1 MNRIIMHI
9 DVNNAFL
16 SWTAVDLLNNGSKYD
31 IRNSYAVIGGDESKR
46 HGIVLAKSN
55 AAKKLGIYT
64 SETLYSARKK
74 CPGLRTYLP
83 NHKLY
88 QTMSYKLFKLISNYS
103 PDIEQ
108 FSIDECF
115 IDYTKVRNLHGDPLA
130 FAYKLKDEI
139 KNTLGFTVNIGIANN
154 KLCAKMAT
162 DFSKP
167 DKVHTLYMNEIK
179 EKMHPLPI
187 SDLFGIGK
195 KSSAKLK
202 ELGINTIGDLSMCDP
217 NNLYKHFKNQ
227 SYRIIEMAN
236 GIDNSEVVTEYTQS
250 KGISNSTTVSYDLTN
265 KNEIYQVI
273 ESLVENVTIDLRR
286 EKRYASTVAIIL
298 KDKDFKSY
306 SHQKKIVNATNNT
319 KEVLEIAKKLFDDA
333 WNNEPIRL
341 VGVRLDNLTDKVNH
355 QVSLFD
361 CFEIKEKEDKL
372 ETVVDKL
379 KVKYGSSII
388 KKASLYKKGKQK

>member
-1 MNRIIMHI
+1 MHI

-55 AAKKLGIYT
+55 ASKKLGIYT
-64 SETLYSARKK
+64 SETLYSAKKK
-74 CPGLRTYLP
+74 CPGLRVYPP

-115 IDYTKVRNLHGDPLA
+115 LDYTKVKSLYGDPLV
-130 FAYKLKDEI
+130 FANKLKDEI

-187 SDLFGIGK
+187 EDLFGIGK

-202 ELGINTIGDLSMCDP
+202 ELGINTIADLSKSDP
-217 NNLYKHFKNQ
+217 NLLYKYFKNQ
-227 SYRIIEMAN
+227 SYRMIETAS
-236 GIDNSEVVTEYTQS
+236 GIDNSEVVTEYTQA

-265 KNEIYQVI
+265 KKEIYQVI
-273 ESLVENVTIDLRR
+273 ETLVENVAVDLRR
-286 EKRYASTVAIIL
+286 QKRYASTVAIIL

-306 SHQKKIVNATNNT
+306 SHQRKLLNATNNT
-319 KEVLEIAKKLFDDA
+319 KEVLEVIKKLFDDV
-333 WNNEPIRL
+333 WNSEPIRL

-361 CFEIKEKEDKL
+361 SFEIKEKEDYL
-372 ETVVDKL
+372 ETVVDEL

-388 KKASLYKKGKQK
+388 KKACLYKKKKQK

>member
-1 MNRIIMHI
+1 MHI

-55 AAKKLGIYT
+55 ASKKLGIYT
-64 SETLYSARKK
+64 SETLYSAKKK
-74 CPGLRTYLP
+74 CPGLRVYPP

-115 IDYTKVRNLHGDPLA
+115 LDYTKVKSLYGDPLV
-130 FAYKLKDEI
+130 FANKLKDEI

-187 SDLFGIGK
+187 EDLFGIGK

-202 ELGINTIGDLSMCDP
+202 ELGINTIADLSKSDP
-217 NNLYKHFKNQ
+217 NLLYKYFKNQ
-227 SYRIIEMAN
+227 SYRMIETAS
-236 GIDNSEVVTEYTQS
+236 GIDNSEVVTEYTQA

-265 KNEIYQVI
+265 KKEIYQVI
-273 ESLVENVTIDLRR
+273 ETLVENVTVDLRR
-286 EKRYASTVAIIL
+286 QKRYASTVAIIL

-306 SHQKKIVNATNNT
+306 SHQRKLLNATNNT
-319 KEVLEIAKKLFDDA
+319 KEVLEVIKKLFDDV
-333 WNNEPIRL
+333 WNSEPIRL

-361 CFEIKEKEDKL
+361 SFEIKEKEDYL
-372 ETVVDKL
+372 ETVVDEL

-388 KKASLYKKGKQK
+388 KKASLYKKKKQK

>member
-1 MNRIIMHI
+1 MHI

-74 CPGLRTYLP
+74 CPGLRVYPP
-83 NHKLY
+83 NHKFY
-88 QTMSYKLFKLISNYS
+88 QEMSNKLFKLISNYS

-115 IDYTKVRNLHGDPLA
+115 IDYTKVRNLHGDPLS

-139 KNTLGFTVNIGIANN
+139 KNSLGFTVNIGIGNN
-154 KLCAKMAT
+154 KLCAKMAG

-167 DKVHTLYMNEIK
+167 DKVHTLYMNEVN

-187 SDLFGIGK
+187 GDLFGIGK

-202 ELGINTIGDLSMCDP
+202 ELGINTIGDLSLTNP
-217 NNLYKHFKNQ
+217 NLLYKHFKNQ
-227 SYRIIEMAN
+227 SYHMIEIAN
-236 GIDNSEVVTEYTQS
+236 GIDNSEVVTEYTES

-265 KNEIYQVI
+265 RNEIYQVI
-273 ESLVENVTIDLRR
+273 ESLVDNVTIDLRK
-286 EKRYASTVAIIL
+286 EKRYASTAAIIL

-306 SHQKKIVNATNNT
+306 SHQTKLVNASNNT
-319 KEVLEIAKKLFDDA
+319 KEILEITKKLFDDV

-341 VGVRLDNLTDKVNH
+341 VGVRLDNLTNRVNH

-361 CFEIKEKEDKL
+361 SIEVKEKEDKL
-372 ETVVDKL
+372 ETVVDEL
-379 KVKYGSSII
+379 KTKYGSSII
-388 KKASLYKKGKQK
+388 KKASLYKKNKHSR